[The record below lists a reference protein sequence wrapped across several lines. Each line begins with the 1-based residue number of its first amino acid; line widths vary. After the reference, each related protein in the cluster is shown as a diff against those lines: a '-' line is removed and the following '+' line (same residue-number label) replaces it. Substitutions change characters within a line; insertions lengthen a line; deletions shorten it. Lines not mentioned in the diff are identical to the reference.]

1 MSLFLDLHINNGD
14 VVLDAGLT
22 PTYLTDRAV
31 IAQDIVHAILDT
43 GLAHL
48 LVSDRGTGVTAD
60 TQIKI
65 KLLVE
70 DDIRIMPGTVRVEQV
85 DSLQAGGGQWWVFAD
100 TINFGSISS
109 SIIQTTTGAS

>member
-1 MSLFLDLHINNGD
+1 MSLYIDLHIEHGD
-14 VVLDAGLT
+14 VVLDAGLN
-22 PTYLTDRAV
+22 PSYLTDRAA

-48 LVSDRGTGVTAD
+48 LISDRGTGVTAD

-70 DDIRIMPGTVRVEQV
+70 DDVRIMPGTVRIEETA
-85 DSLQAGGGQWWVFAD
+85 SGQWWVFAD
-100 TINFGSISS
+100 TIDFGLISS
-109 SIIQTTTGAS
+109 SIIGGDL

>member
-1 MSLFLDLHINNGD
+1 MSIYRDLHILNGD
-14 VVLDAGLT
+14 VVLDAGSN
-22 PTYLTDRAV
+22 PTYLTDRDV

-43 GLAHL
+43 GLANL
-48 LVSDRGTGVTAD
+48 LVSDRGTGVTQD
-60 TQIKI
+60 TQTKI

-70 DDIRIMPGTVRVEQV
+70 DDVRIMPGTVRIEQV
-85 DSLQAGGGQWWVFAD
+85 YSLQTGGGQWWVFAD

>member
-1 MSLFLDLHINNGD
+1 MSIYRDLHISNGD
-14 VVLDAGLT
+14 VVLDAGGN
-22 PTYLTDRAV
+22 PMYLTDRAA

-65 KLLVE
+65 KILVE
-70 DDIRIMPGTVRVEQV
+70 DDLRIMPGTVRIEEV
-85 DSLQAGGGQWWVFAD
+85 SSGQWWVFAD
-100 TINFGSISS
+100 TIDFGPLSANL
-109 SIIQTTTGAS
+109 TGGVL

>member
-1 MSLFLDLHINNGD
+1 MSQFIDLHIQNGD

-22 PTYLTDRAV
+22 PTYLTDREV

-48 LVSDRGTGVTAD
+48 LVSDRGTGITAD

-70 DDIRIMPGTVRVEQV
+70 DDVRIMPGTVRVEQV
-85 DSLQAGGGQWWVFAD
+85 SLGQWWVYAD

-109 SIIQTTTGAS
+109 SLIGAS

>member
-1 MSLFLDLHINNGD
+1 MSQFIDLHINNGD
-14 VVLDAGLT
+14 VVLDAGLN
-22 PTYLTDRAV
+22 PVYLTDRAV

-60 TQIKI
+60 TQIKL

-70 DDIRIMPGTVRVEQV
+70 DDVRIMPGTVRIEQV
-85 DSLQAGGGQWWVFAD
+85 SSGQWWVFAD
-100 TINFGSISS
+100 TINFGPISS

>member
-1 MSLFLDLHINNGD
+1 MSQFIDLHIQSGD

-22 PTYLTDRAV
+22 PSYLTDREV
-31 IAQDIVHAILDT
+31 IAQDIVHAIIDT
-43 GLAHL
+43 GLAHA

-70 DDIRIMPGTVRVEQV
+70 DDVRIMPGTVRVEQV
-85 DSLQAGGGQWWVFAD
+85 SLGQWWVYAD
-100 TINFGSISS
+100 TINFGPISS

>member
-1 MSLFLDLHINNGD
+1 MSIYRDLHISNGD
-14 VVLDAGLT
+14 VVLDAGLN
-22 PTYLTDRAV
+22 PRYLTDRAA

-48 LVSDRGTGVTAD
+48 LISDRGTGVTAD

-70 DDIRIMPGTVRVEQV
+70 DDVRIMPGTVRIEQT
-85 DSLQAGGGQWWVFAD
+85 SSGNWWVFAD
-100 TINFGSISS
+100 TIDFGLIQS
-109 SIIQTTTGAS
+109 SITGDL

>member
-1 MSLFLDLHINNGD
+1 MSLFIDLHINNGD

-48 LVSDRGTGVTAD
+48 LVSDRGTGITAD

-70 DDIRIMPGTVRVEQV
+70 DDVRIMPGTVRVEQV
-85 DSLQAGGGQWWVFAD
+85 SSGQWWVYAD
-100 TINFGSISS
+100 TINFGAVSS
-109 SIIQTTTGAS
+109 QITSGGVL

>member
-1 MSLFLDLHINNGD
+1 MSLFIDLHINNGD

-70 DDIRIMPGTVRVEQV
+70 DDVRIMPGTVRVEQV
-85 DSLQAGGGQWWVFAD
+85 SSGQWWVYAD
-100 TINFGSISS
+100 TINFGAVSS
-109 SIIQTTTGAS
+109 QITLGGVL